1 MEMREKLEQL
11 ERQTLAPYAAFS
23 SASRGREH
31 VCAPCRMRTEFQRD
45 RDRIV
50 HCAAFRKLEFK
61 TQVYVIHEGDY
72 YRTRLTHTME
82 VAQIARTMARS
93 LRLNSDLT
101 EAVALAHDMGHT
113 PFGHSGETALH
124 RLMAGHGGFEHNR
137 QGLRI
142 VECLEQ
148 RYREFPGLNLTWE
161 VREGV
166 AKHSTSYDAPS
177 LDRFDPMLAPT
188 LEAQLV
194 DAADEIAFNHH
205 DLDDA
210 LKLGILSR
218 HDLEE
223 VPWLAEICREVGAG
237 GLSSEREFD
246 QYDRCR
252 LIGALID
259 AAVRDALEQTERN
272 IREVGIRTLEEVRQ
286 YGKRLV
292 DFSEETSGRNRVLRS
307 FLMRHV
313 YRHPNV
319 MAMTSKAE
327 RFIESLFQ
335 VYCHTPQML
344 PARYQTLGETE
355 GLERAVAD
363 YISGMTDRYCLEE
376 YKRMFLP

>member
-1 MEMREKLEQL
+1 
-11 ERQTLAPYAAFS
+11 
-23 SASRGREH
+23 
-31 VCAPCRMRTEFQRD
+31 
-45 RDRIV
+45 
-50 HCAAFRKLEFK
+50 
-61 TQVYVIHEGDY
+61 VIHEGDY

-161 VREGV
+161 VREGI

-188 LEAQLV
+188 LEGQLV
-194 DAADEIAFNHH
+194 DVADEIAFNHH

-210 LKLGILSR
+210 LKLKILSR

-223 VPWLAEICREVGAG
+223 VPWLSEICREVGVG
-237 GLSSEREFD
+237 GLSEAREFD

-259 AAVRDALEQTERN
+259 AAVGDALAQTERN
-272 IREVGIRTLEEVRQ
+272 IAEAGIQTLDDVRQ
-286 YGKRLV
+286 HGKRLV

-335 VYCHTPQML
+335 VYCRTPQML
-344 PARYQTLGETE
+344 PARYQALGEAE

-363 YISGMTDRYCLEE
+363 YISGMTDRYCMEE